1 MSKRHPGS
9 RRAHQEPSADPDD
22 IFLARVLAVG
32 NWVRANQ
39 QLGTVLGIVLAIAIA
54 GGVYYKGYSETLVE
68 QASEQIESVHQSI
81 MLQDTEGAK
90 NELIIFLERFSG
102 TAYEGEARLLLGDL
116 YLQSADPQQARQVLE
131 PLGSS
136 PSPRNPIEFQGAA
149 LLGVAYE
156 GEGRLDDAE
165 ATYLRIAERSEMDF
179 QIRNA
184 LSSAA
189 RINVSQGDGEGAI
202 LLYQRAL
209 DTFEASDPARGIY
222 ELRIQELMMAGVS
235 Q

>member
-22 IFLARVLAVG
+22 IFLARLLAVG
-32 NWVRANQ
+32 NWARANQ
-39 QLGTVLGIVLAIAIA
+39 QLVTILGVILVIA
-54 GGVYYKGYSETLVE
+54 GAVIYWYYIPMRTKFLEA
-68 QASEQIESVHQSI
+68 ASEQIESVHQSI

-90 NELIIFLERFSG
+90 NELVIFIESFSG

-136 PSPRNPIEFQGAA
+136 PRAPIEFQGAA
-149 LLGVAYE
+149 LLGAAYE
-156 GEGRLDDAE
+156 EEGRLDDAE
-165 ATYLRIAERSEMDF
+165 ATYLRIAERSELDF
-179 QIRNA
+179 QVRNA
-184 LSSAA
+184 LSNAA
-189 RINVSQGDGEGAI
+189 RIKVSQGDGEGAI
-202 LLYQRAL
+202 RLYQRAL
-209 DTFEASDPARGIY
+209 DTFEANEPARGIY
-222 ELRIQELMMAGVS
+222 ELRIQELMAAGVS

>member
-22 IFLARVLAVG
+22 IFLARVLGVG
-32 NWVRANQ
+32 NWARANQ
-39 QLGTVLGIVLAIAIA
+39 QLVTILGVVVAIGIA
-54 GGVYYKGYSETLVE
+54 GAVYYYGYRETLNE
-68 QASEQIESVHQSI
+68 QAAEQLESVHQSI
-81 MLQDTEGAK
+81 VLQDTEGAK
-90 NELIIFLERFSG
+90 NELITFLERFSG
-102 TAYEGEARLLLGDL
+102 TVYEGEARLLLGDL

-136 PSPRNPIEFQGAA
+136 PRDPIEFQGAA
-149 LLGVAYE
+149 LLGAAYE
-156 GEGRLDDAE
+156 EEGRLDDAE
-165 ATYLRIAERSEMDF
+165 ATYLRIADRSELDF
-179 QIRNA
+179 QVRNA

-189 RINVSQGDGEGAI
+189 RIKVSQGDGEGAI
-202 LLYQRAL
+202 QLYQRAL
-209 DTFEASDPARGIY
+209 ATFEANEPARGIY

>member
-22 IFLARVLAVG
+22 IFLARLLAVG
-32 NWVRANQ
+32 NWARANQ
-39 QLGTVLGIVLAIAIA
+39 QLVMILGVVVAIAIA
-54 GGVYYKGYSETLVE
+54 GAVYYNGYRETLVE
-68 QASEQIESVHQSI
+68 QAAEQIESVHQSI

-90 NELIIFLERFSG
+90 NELITFLERFSG

-136 PSPRNPIEFQGAA
+136 PRAPIEFQGAA
-149 LLGVAYE
+149 LLGAAYE
-156 GEGRLDDAE
+156 EEGRLDDAE
-165 ATYLRIAERSEMDF
+165 ATYLRIAERSELDF
-179 QIRNA
+179 QVRNA
-184 LSSAA
+184 LSNAA
-189 RINVSQGDGEGAI
+189 RIKVSQGDGEGAI
-202 LLYQRAL
+202 RLYQRAL
-209 DTFEASDPARGIY
+209 DTFEANEPARGIY
-222 ELRIQELMMAGVS
+222 ELRIQELMAAGVS

>member
-32 NWVRANQ
+32 NWARANQ
-39 QLGTVLGIVLAIAIA
+39 QLVMILGVVVAIGIA
-54 GGVYYKGYSETLVE
+54 GAVYYNGYRETLVE
-68 QASEQIESVHQSI
+68 QAAEQIESVHQSI

-90 NELIIFLERFSG
+90 NELITFLERFSG

-136 PSPRNPIEFQGAA
+136 PRAPIEFQGAA
-149 LLGVAYE
+149 LLGAAYE
-156 GEGRLDDAE
+156 EEGRLDDAE

-189 RINVSQGDGEGAI
+189 RIKVSRGDGEGAI

-222 ELRIQELMMAGVS
+222 ELRIQELMAAGVS

>member
-32 NWVRANQ
+32 NWARANQ
-39 QLGTVLGIVLAIAIA
+39 QLVMILGVVVAIGIA
-54 GGVYYKGYSETLVE
+54 GAVYYNGYRETLVE
-68 QASEQIESVHQSI
+68 QAAEQIESVHQSI

-90 NELIIFLERFSG
+90 NELITFLERFSG

-136 PSPRNPIEFQGAA
+136 PRAPIEFQGAA
-149 LLGVAYE
+149 LLGAAYE
-156 GEGRLDDAE
+156 EEGRLDDAE
-165 ATYLRIAERSEMDF
+165 ATYLRIAERSELDF
-179 QIRNA
+179 QVRNA
-184 LSSAA
+184 LSNAA
-189 RINVSQGDGEGAI
+189 RIKVSQGDGEGAI
-202 LLYQRAL
+202 RLYQRAL
-209 DTFEASDPARGIY
+209 DTFEANEPARGIY
-222 ELRIQELMMAGVS
+222 ELRIQELMAAGVS

>member
-32 NWVRANQ
+32 NWARANQ
-39 QLGTVLGIVLAIAIA
+39 QLVMILGVVVAIGIA
-54 GGVYYKGYSETLVE
+54 GAVYYNGYRETLVE
-68 QASEQIESVHQSI
+68 QAAEQIESVHQSI

-90 NELIIFLERFSG
+90 NELITFLERFSG
-102 TAYEGEARLLLGDL
+102 TVYEGEARLLLGDL

-136 PSPRNPIEFQGAA
+136 PRAPIEFQGAA
-149 LLGVAYE
+149 LLGAAYE
-156 GEGRLDDAE
+156 EEGRLDDAE
-165 ATYLRIAERSEMDF
+165 ATYLRIAERSELDF
-179 QIRNA
+179 QVRNA
-184 LSSAA
+184 LSNAA
-189 RINVSQGDGEGAI
+189 RIKVSQGDGEGAI
-202 LLYQRAL
+202 RLYQRAL
-209 DTFEASDPARGIY
+209 DTFEANEPARGIY
-222 ELRIQELMMAGVS
+222 ELRIQELMAAGVS

>member
-32 NWVRANQ
+32 NWARANQ
-39 QLGTVLGIVLAIAIA
+39 QLVMILGVVVAIGIA
-54 GGVYYKGYSETLVE
+54 GAVYYNGYRETLVE
-68 QASEQIESVHQSI
+68 QAAEQIESVHQSI

-90 NELIIFLERFSG
+90 NELITFLERFSG
-102 TAYEGEARLLLGDL
+102 TVYEGEARLLLGDL

-136 PSPRNPIEFQGAA
+136 PRAPIEFQGAA
-149 LLGVAYE
+149 LLGAAYE
-156 GEGRLDDAE
+156 EEGRLDDAE
-165 ATYLRIAERSEMDF
+165 ATYLRIADRSELDF
-179 QIRNA
+179 QVRNA

-189 RINVSQGDGEGAI
+189 RIKVSQGDGEGAI
-202 LLYQRAL
+202 QLYQRAL
-209 DTFEASDPARGIY
+209 DTFEANEPARGIY
-222 ELRIQELMMAGVS
+222 ELRIQELMAAGVS

>member
-32 NWVRANQ
+32 NWARANQ
-39 QLGTVLGIVLAIAIA
+39 QLVMILGVVVAIGIA
-54 GGVYYKGYSETLVE
+54 GAVYYNGYRETLVE
-68 QASEQIESVHQSI
+68 QAAEQIESVHQSI

-90 NELIIFLERFSG
+90 NELITFLERFSG
-102 TAYEGEARLLLGDL
+102 TVYEGEARLLLGDL

-136 PSPRNPIEFQGAA
+136 PRAPIEFQGAA
-149 LLGVAYE
+149 LLGAAYE
-156 GEGRLDDAE
+156 EEGRLDDAE
-165 ATYLRIAERSEMDF
+165 ATYLRIADRSELDF
-179 QIRNA
+179 QVRNA

-189 RINVSQGDGEGAI
+189 RIKVSQGDGEGAI
-202 LLYQRAL
+202 QLYQRAL
-209 DTFEASDPARGIY
+209 ETFEANEPARGIY
-222 ELRIQELMMAGVS
+222 ELRIQELMAAGVS